1 MYHRIKTIA
10 LSGLP
15 RWLILGFQWRRLHDM
30 SERGEASTTAADKR
44 PHRRDPW
51 RSAGRASPPCRALRL
66 ARTAAR
72 VALRS
77 LALLNRFHALAQL
90 PAMAMAIGSMA
101 AWPSNHCT
109 EVCGCGSGERNTDE
123 ADSKRKRSCTSGD
136 KVPAAPPSPLASI
149 VVCRYSS
156 AHFWSIYRSLKLA

>member
-30 SERGEASTTAADKR
+30 SERDEASTTAADKR

-51 RSAGRASPPCRALRL
+51 CSAGRASPPCRALRL

-72 VALRS
+72 VALRP

-90 PAMAMAIGSMA
+90 PAMAMATGSMA
-101 AWPSNHCT
+101 AWRLDI
-109 EVCGCGSGERNTDE
+109 E
-123 ADSKRKRSCTSGD
+123 
-136 KVPAAPPSPLASI
+136 
-149 VVCRYSS
+149 
-156 AHFWSIYRSLKLA
+156 SLHRGVWLWIW

>member
-72 VALRS
+72 VALRP

-101 AWPSNHCT
+101 AWRLDHRIIAQRCVAVDLVKETPT
-109 EVCGCGSGERNTDE
+109 RQTPRERGHVPAVT
-123 ADSKRKRSCTSGD
+123 KFQRLHRLPLLLLLFVGIVLPTSG
-136 KVPAAPPSPLASI
+136 PSTD
-149 VVCRYSS
+149 
-156 AHFWSIYRSLKLA
+156 H